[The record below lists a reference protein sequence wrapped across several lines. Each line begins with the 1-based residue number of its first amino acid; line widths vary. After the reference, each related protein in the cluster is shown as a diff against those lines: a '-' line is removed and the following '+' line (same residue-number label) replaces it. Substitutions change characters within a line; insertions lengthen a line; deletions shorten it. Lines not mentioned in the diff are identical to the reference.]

1 MKPDKVPISNV
12 QTLKYKRDELFRDFE
27 DHPGRL
33 ALAREIK
40 NIDDQIAELSAGK
53 KGLGLNGSS
62 NTGGP
67 DHRYSLT
74 RMSRRCCK

>member
-40 NIDDQIAELSAGK
+40 SIDDQIAELSAGK
-53 KGLGLNGSS
+53 KGLGLNRSS

-74 RMSRRCCK
+74 RMSRRRCK